1 MVGTGGAP
9 FYVAG
14 LYLNIGCGINKE
26 AIRVATHEAFAVA
39 RTLVIDT
46 TLVSGLF
53 LQRERT
59 FSGVSPP
66 TNAPFSLVQRILW
79 K

>member
-1 MVGTGGAP
+1 MVGAGSAP
-9 FYVAG
+9 CYVAR
-14 LYLNIGCGINKE
+14 LQPDVRSRVDVE
-26 AIRVATHEAFAVA
+26 AVRVATHEALAVA
-39 RTLVIDT
+39 RTLVVDT
-46 TLVSGLF
+46 TLVG
-53 LQRERT
+53 T